1 MQNGTKFNIN
11 TINGEQQ
18 KQNLGVLNTVS
29 LEFCVLSWPFGMN
42 LTAQPDMVP
51 NVIEEMLDNSI
62 LKRGG
67 VVELILR
74 V

>member
-1 MQNGTKFNIN
+1 M
-11 TINGEQQ
+11 
-18 KQNLGVLNTVS
+18 LNTVS
-29 LEFCVLSWPFGMN
+29 LKCCVLSWPFGMN

-62 LKRGG
+62 MKRGG
-67 VVELILR
+67 VVELTLH